1 MVNSH
6 DMADVGTCQTIQLL
20 HLFGGIIVVIAHE
33 VSPAQFFKMLLGIIG
48 TSVFSLGRYLM
59 AVSVCPEC
67 RLAHTESI
75 LHVIS
80 CYPLGDAVDVNG
92 STKELINM
100 PFAVIVLAS
109 DTAHRYLVALGGCK
123 QYFCIPLLGTNVL
136 PQNSHFLVGLILFD
150 IAMFYILGVFHR
162 WSKLK

>member
-1 MVNSH
+1 MSLLGKLVKHSYVSILPSH
-6 DMADVGTCQTIQLL
+6 AFT
-20 HLFGGIIVVIAHE
+20 FGG
-33 VSPAQFFKMLLGIIG
+33 
-48 TSVFSLGRYLM
+48 YLM
-59 AVSVCPEC
+59 AVGVCPEC

>member
-1 MVNSH
+1 MPLMDELVKHSYVSILPSH
-6 DMADVGTCQTIQLL
+6 AFT
-20 HLFGGIIVVIAHE
+20 FGG
-33 VSPAQFFKMLLGIIG
+33 
-48 TSVFSLGRYLM
+48 YLM
-59 AVSVCPEC
+59 AVGVCPEC

-123 QYFCIPLLGTNVL
+123 QYFCIPLLGTNVV

-150 IAMFYILGVFHR
+150 IAMFYILGVFYR

>member
-1 MVNSH
+1 MPLMDELVKHSYVSILPSH
-6 DMADVGTCQTIQLL
+6 AFT
-20 HLFGGIIVVIAHE
+20 FGG
-33 VSPAQFFKMLLGIIG
+33 
-48 TSVFSLGRYLM
+48 YLM
-59 AVSVCPEC
+59 AVGVCPEC

-92 STKELINM
+92 SSEELVNM

-123 QYFCIPLLGTNVL
+123 QYFCIPLLGTNVV

>member
-1 MVNSH
+1 MPLMYELVKHSYVSILPSH
-6 DMADVGTCQTIQLL
+6 AFT
-20 HLFGGIIVVIAHE
+20 FGG
-33 VSPAQFFKMLLGIIG
+33 
-48 TSVFSLGRYLM
+48 YLM
-59 AVSVCPEC
+59 AVGVCPEC

-123 QYFCIPLLGTNVL
+123 QYFCIPLLGTNIL

>member
-6 DMADVGTCQTIQLL
+6 DMADVGTCKTIQLL
-20 HLFGGIIVVIAHE
+20 YLFCSIIAIIAHE
-33 VSPAQFFKMLLGIIG
+33 VSPAKFFKMFLGIIG
-48 TSVFSLGRYLM
+48 ATILTFRGYLM
-59 AVSVCPEC
+59 AVGVCPEC

-92 STKELINM
+92 STEELINM

-109 DTAHRYLVALGGCK
+109 DTAHRYLVAMAE
-123 QYFCIPLLGTNVL
+123 V
-136 PQNSHFLVGLILFD
+136 
-150 IAMFYILGVFHR
+150 
-162 WSKLK
+162 

>member
-1 MVNSH
+1 MDELVKHSYVSILPSH
-6 DMADVGTCQTIQLL
+6 AFT
-20 HLFGGIIVVIAHE
+20 FGG
-33 VSPAQFFKMLLGIIG
+33 
-48 TSVFSLGRYLM
+48 YLM
-59 AVSVCPEC
+59 AVGVCPEC

-100 PFAVIVLAS
+100 PFAVIVFAS

>member
-1 MVNSH
+1 MPLMDELVKHSYVSILPSH
-6 DMADVGTCQTIQLL
+6 AFT
-20 HLFGGIIVVIAHE
+20 FGG
-33 VSPAQFFKMLLGIIG
+33 
-48 TSVFSLGRYLM
+48 YLM
-59 AVSVCPEC
+59 AVGVCPEC
-67 RLAHTESI
+67 RLAHAKGFLYI
-75 LHVIS
+75 IS
-80 CYPLGDAVDVNG
+80 GHPFRDAVDVNG
-92 STKELINM
+92 STEELINM

-136 PQNSHFLVGLILFD
+136 PQNSHFLVGLIHFD